1 MSKSIKVNFVYN
13 ILLNVLNVLFP
24 VITAPYIAR
33 VLLPENI
40 GLYNFANTYAGYFA
54 LVAALG
60 IPTYGVREV
69 AKCRDNKNALQ
80 SLFSEIF
87 TINVVSSFVVSIIF
101 IASIFIIGQLHENW
115 LFFIVAGIVVYTKPF
130 SIEWVY
136 QGLENFGFI
145 TVRSFVV
152 KLLCVIA
159 LFLFVHDVNDAL
171 IYLMIS
177 VSATILNQL
186 WNFVI
191 LGKFGIKIKLKF
203 TALRKH
209 LQPIFILFASA
220 IAISIY
226 SILDTLMLGF
236 MTNYSEV
243 AYYNNATYIAKSV
256 LAVVTSLS
264 IVAVPR
270 LSYYMEKQ
278 EWNEINSLIKKSIG
292 VISFLAIPIAFG
304 MALVAPI
311 FIPLFLGEAFEGAV
325 VPLQIMAF
333 IIVAIGFNNITGFQ
347 VLIGLGYDKL
357 FLYSVLSGAIFNFLL
372 NCIMI
377 PMLGASGA
385 AFASVMAE
393 TLILL
398 ITIMFVY
405 KKTKVRLGGGM
416 DILKSLLGG
425 LLLFPTS
432 YLLGRYIH
440 GWLYLIVF
448 VMFGGC
454 VYIVSQFLLKSYSVN
469 LFIEIIKG
477 RVKK

>member
-24 VITAPYIAR
+24 VITAPYVAR

-145 TVRSFVV
+145 TIRSFVV

-377 PMLGASGA
+377 PMFGASGA

-477 RVKK
+477 RIKK